1 VTDQPET
8 LAAEAPAIGAAA
20 PMGQQP
26 PPRGTFSGRVASIF
40 ATRVVQ
46 FGLAMTTSIVLA
58 RLFVD
63 PGTRGAFVAI
73 TTLPGTLTIL
83 GAFAL
88 PNAVGYLSGKGHS
101 VASLTRAAFILT
113 AVLSAVVVAV
123 VWIALPSLERSFLN
137 AAAGY
142 DTLLRV
148 ILLTLPMSILVSFGG
163 TILIGRQDVRVYN
176 FIQIGQTAASLLSA
190 IVLVGVFRLGV
201 PGAVAGSVAVT
212 TCTMAAVLLTLRRLG
227 RRDATGAG
235 VHHASLI
242 SYGLRLYPATL
253 SGLGNARADTYILQA
268 LLVNSYS
275 KEALGLYTMAVTM
288 AELVFYLPDSIST
301 LFMPR
306 VAGSTAQEANRMLGR
321 FARFSTLITVGVAL
335 ALIPVAFA
343 GIHLILPRYI
353 DCLPAFLALLPA
365 TMSLSL
371 GKVMTSYVAGR
382 GRAGLVSVANV
393 VALVVNVVLNL
404 ILIPRFGIVGASL
417 ASLGSYTA
425 LTAITLVIASKLS
438 GASPLSL
445 VVPGRAEV
453 QLLMS
458 GLVRLSRR
466 LPLLRRV

>member
-1 VTDQPET
+1 MTGPADTPASDPPPATDPEST
-8 LAAEAPAIGAAA
+8 RP
-20 PMGQQP
+20 Q
-26 PPRGTFSGRVASIF
+26 PRGTFSGRVASIF

-58 RLFVD
+58 RLFVEQG
-63 PGTRGAFVAI
+63 PRGAFVAI
-73 TTLPGTLTIL
+73 TTLPGTLTVL

-88 PNAVGYLSGKGHS
+88 PNAVNYFSGKGHS
-101 VASLTRAAFILT
+101 VASLTRAAVLLT
-113 AVLSAVVVAV
+113 AVLSALLISI
-123 VWIALPSLERSFLN
+123 VWFALPWLETTFLS
-137 AAAGY
+137 AARDY

-148 ILLTLPMSILVSFGG
+148 ILLTLPMSILISFSVS
-163 TILIGRQDVRVYN
+163 ILIGRQDIRVYN

-190 IVLVGVFRLGV
+190 IVLVGVLRLGV
-201 PGAVAGSVAVT
+201 PGAVAGSVLVT
-212 TCTMAAVLLTLRRLG
+212 TAIMLAVLVTLRRLG
-227 RRDATGAG
+227 RRDAVGPSVPHRALFSFG
-235 VHHASLI
+235 M
-242 SYGLRLYPATL
+242 RLYPSTL
-253 SGLGNARADTYILQA
+253 SGLGNARADVYILQA
-268 LLVNSYS
+268 LLVGSHS
-275 KEALGLYTMAVTM
+275 DAALALYTMAVTM

-306 VAGSTAQEANRMLGR
+306 VAGSTVEDANRMLGR
-321 FARFSTLITVGVAL
+321 FARFSTLITIGVAL
-335 ALIPVAFA
+335 ALIPVAFT
-343 GIHLILPRYI
+343 GIHLILPRYT

-365 TMSLSL
+365 VVSLSL
-371 GKVMTSYVAGR
+371 GKVMTSYIAGR

-393 VALVVNVVLNL
+393 VALVINVALNL

-417 ASLGSYTA
+417 ASFGSYTA

-453 QLLMS
+453 DLLIS

>member
-1 VTDQPET
+1 VTVPADTVASEPPID
-8 LAAEAPAIGAAA
+8 EAVTR
-20 PMGQQP
+20 QP

-73 TTLPGTLTIL
+73 TTLPGTLTVV

-88 PNAVGYLSGKGHS
+88 PNAVGYFSGKGHS

-137 AAAGY
+137 AAADY

-190 IVLVGVFRLGV
+190 IVLVGVFRFGV

-227 RRDATGAG
+227 RRDAAG
-235 VHHASLI
+235 PSVPHRALFSFGIL
-242 SYGLRLYPATL
+242 LYPSTL

-288 AELVFYLPDSIST
+288 AELVFYLPDSIAT

-306 VAGSTAQEANRMLGR
+306 VAGSTVEDANRLLGR
-321 FARFSTLITVGVAL
+321 FARFSTLITLGVAL

-343 GIHLILPRYI
+343 GIHLILPRYV

-365 TMSLSL
+365 VVSLSL
-371 GKVMTSYVAGR
+371 GKVMISYIAGR

-393 VALVVNVVLNL
+393 VALVINVGLNL
-404 ILIPRFGIVGASL
+404 ILIPRLGIVGASL

-425 LTAITLVIASKLS
+425 LAAMTLLMASRLS
-438 GASPLSL
+438 RQGPLSL
-445 VVPGRAEV
+445 FIPGRAEV
-453 QLLMS
+453 ELLFS

-466 LPLLRRV
+466 LPLIRRAR